1 MDATKNLLFALDC
14 SKAFGEKVAQSVE
27 LNLSAHEERDF
38 QDGEHKIRSLVNV
51 QNKNIYIICSLF
63 GDKGLSVNDKLC
75 RLLFFIGSLK
85 DAGASAVIPIVPY
98 LCYSRKDRKTKS
110 RDPVTTQY
118 LARIFEAMGASSFV
132 TLDVHNLQAFENSFR
147 IPTVHL
153 EAGEYFISY
162 FAEEAKDKETVVL
175 SPDAGGVKRA
185 AAFARALEQE
195 TKMIVP
201 VAVMHKTRSEGI
213 VGGTEAIFG
222 DVRAKMVII
231 IDDLISSGTT
241 LVRAAKAC
249 KEAGADKVYAA
260 ATHGVFVDKAN
271 ETLVD
276 SALDKIIITNSI
288 PPIRLDKKLVR
299 QKMEIID
306 IAPLIG
312 NMIKDSTVNSQ
323 ADFVGIHLKRRP
335 GNIPNHRSE

>member
-1 MDATKNLLFALDC
+1 MDDTKHLLFALDC
-14 SKAFGEKVAQSVE
+14 SKAFGEKIAKTAG

-38 QDGEHKIRSLVNV
+38 RDGEHKIRSLVNV
-51 QNKNIYIICSLF
+51 QNKNIYVICSLF
-63 GDKGLSVNDKLC
+63 GEKGLSVNDKLC
-75 RLLFFIGSLK
+75 RLLFFTGSLI
-85 DAGASAVIPIVPY
+85 DAGAAKVTPIVPY

-118 LARIFEAMGASSFV
+118 VARIFEAMGANCLI

-153 EAGEYFISY
+153 EAREYFISY

-185 AAFARALEQE
+185 AAFAHALEEE

-201 VAVMHKTRSEGI
+201 VAVMHKTRSEGV

-222 DVRAKMVII
+222 DVRGKMVII

-249 KEAGADKVYAA
+249 KEAGADKVFAA
-260 ATHGVFVDKAN
+260 ATHGVFTDRAN
-271 ETLVD
+271 EILVD
-276 SALDKIIITNSI
+276 PGLDRIVITNSI
-288 PPIRLDKKLVR
+288 PPIRLDKNLVS
-299 QKMEIID
+299 QKMKIID
-306 IAPLIG
+306 IAPLFG
-312 NMIKDSTVNSQ
+312 KMIKDMTINS
-323 ADFVGIHLKRRP
+323 
-335 GNIPNHRSE
+335 